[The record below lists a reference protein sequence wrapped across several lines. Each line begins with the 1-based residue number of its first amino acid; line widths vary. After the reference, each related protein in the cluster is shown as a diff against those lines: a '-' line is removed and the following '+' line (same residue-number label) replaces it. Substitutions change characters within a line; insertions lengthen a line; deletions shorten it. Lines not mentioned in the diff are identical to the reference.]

1 MPITVPS
8 ALFASAFDGKKL
20 LIVMTVL
27 AFTLTI
33 ESQIGYIADFI
44 PEQLSSNEG
53 IAGFIGIWIIF
64 TVTQF
69 YILAFVKFNNRG
81 STPRASFVSNVHNA
95 VTITQYLLAGI
106 IAFVILQILLTQQFD
121 TVMLSVVLSISYG
134 LWIVTL
140 SLLAIA
146 LFSWYSLRK
155 EKNLMVLIL
164 ATSMIAYVVNGSI
177 GLFFNI
183 DVLMQ
188 QKPIIR
194 EGDVAV
200 FTVPSISA
208 ELEDIMNIAY
218 SVASTVAYVLTWLGA
233 VMLLRP
239 YVKSFGRIKFWVI
252 MVTPMVYYL
261 ITFPLET
268 LGILSYEDP
277 ELAMRNILIFTL
289 AAALTGIIFGYAFLS
304 VARTLRLGSPVRY
317 HMIIAAYGFLLFY
330 IAGSAS
336 VNQAAYPPFGL
347 VSTAFTG
354 LSCYLIYNG
363 LYLSAVSVSQ
373 DMTLRKSIRKS
384 VIEQSKLLHNIGTAE
399 MEKQVQKQVLSVATN
414 TSKAMAEET
423 GIQASLNEDEMKDY
437 MQLVINEINRKPNL

>member
-1 MPITVPS
+1 MPITMPS
-8 ALFASAFDGKKL
+8 ALLVSAFDGKKL
-20 LIVMTVL
+20 LVVMTVL
-27 AFTLTI
+27 AVTLMI

-44 PEQLSSNEG
+44 PEQLSSSQG
-53 IAGFIGIWIIF
+53 IAGFIGTWIIF
-64 TVTQF
+64 TVTQY

-81 STPRASFVSNVHNA
+81 STSRASFVCNVHNA
-95 VTITQYLLAGI
+95 VTVTQYLLAGM
-106 IAFVILQILLTQQFD
+106 IAFVILQILLTQQYD

-146 LFSWYSLRK
+146 FFSWYSLRK

-164 ATSMIAYVVNGSI
+164 AMSMIAYVVNGAI
-177 GLFFNI
+177 GLYFNA
-183 DVLMQ
+183 DLLMQ

-208 ELEDIMNIAY
+208 ELEDILNIAY
-218 SVASTVAYVLTWLGA
+218 DIASAIAYVLTWIGA

-268 LGILSYEDP
+268 LGILTYEDP
-277 ELAMRNILIFTL
+277 ETAIRNILIFTL
-289 AAALTGIIFGYAFLS
+289 AAAFTGIIFGYAFLS
-304 VARTLRLGSPVRY
+304 VARTLRLGSPVRN

-336 VNQAAYPPFGL
+336 VNQAAYPPYGL
-347 VSTAFTG
+347 VSIAFIG
-354 LSCYLIYNG
+354 LSCYMIYSG

-373 DMTLRKSIRKS
+373 DMSLRKSIRES

-399 MEKQVQKQVLSVATN
+399 MEKRVEKQVLSMAAK
-414 TSKAMAEET
+414 TSKALAEET
-423 GIQASLNEDEMKDY
+423 GVQTSLNEDEMKDY
-437 MQLVINEINRKPNL
+437 VELVIKEINKKPNL

>member
-1 MPITVPS
+1 MPITMPS
-8 ALFASAFDGKKL
+8 ALLVSAFDGKKL
-20 LIVMTVL
+20 LVVMTVL
-27 AFTLTI
+27 AVTLMI

-44 PEQLSSNEG
+44 PEQLSSSQG

-64 TVTQF
+64 TVTQY

-81 STPRASFVSNVHNA
+81 STSRVSFVSNVHNA
-95 VTITQYLLAGI
+95 VTVTQYLLAGM
-106 IAFVILQILLTQQFD
+106 IAFVILQILLTQQYD

-146 LFSWYSLRK
+146 FFSWYSLRK

-164 ATSMIAYVVNGSI
+164 AMSMIAYVVNGAI
-177 GLFFNI
+177 GLYFNA
-183 DVLMQ
+183 DLLMQ

-208 ELEDIMNIAY
+208 ELEDILNIAY
-218 SVASTVAYVLTWLGA
+218 DIASAIAYVLTWIGA

-268 LGILSYEDP
+268 LGILTYEDP
-277 ELAMRNILIFTL
+277 ETAIRNILIFTL
-289 AAALTGIIFGYAFLS
+289 AAAFTGIIFGYAFLS
-304 VARTLRLGSPVRY
+304 VARTLRLGSPVRN

-336 VNQAAYPPFGL
+336 VNQAAYPPYGL
-347 VSTAFTG
+347 VSIAFIG
-354 LSCYLIYNG
+354 LSCYMIYSG

-373 DMTLRKSIRKS
+373 DISLRKSIRES

-399 MEKQVQKQVLSVATN
+399 MEKRVEKQVLSMAAK
-414 TSKAMAEET
+414 TSKALAEET
-423 GIQASLNEDEMKDY
+423 GVQTSLNEDEMKDY
-437 MQLVINEINRKPNL
+437 VELVIKEINKKPNL

>member
-8 ALFASAFDGKKL
+8 VLFVSAFDGKKL

-95 VTITQYLLAGI
+95 VTVTQYLLAGI

-121 TVMLSVVLSISYG
+121 TVMLSVVISISYG

-399 MEKQVQKQVLSVATN
+399 MEKQVQKQVLSVATK

-437 MQLVINEINRKPNL
+437 MQLVINEINRKP

>member
-1 MPITVPS
+1 LPVTLPS
-8 ALFASAFDGKKL
+8 VLSVSAFDGKKL
-20 LIVMTVL
+20 LVVMTVL
-27 AFTLTI
+27 AVTLII

-44 PEQLSSNEG
+44 PEQLSSSQG
-53 IAGFIGIWIIF
+53 IAGFIGVWIVF
-64 TVTQF
+64 TVTQY
-69 YILAFVKFNNRG
+69 YILVFVKFNNRG
-81 STPRASFVSNVHNA
+81 STSRVSFVCNVHNA
-95 VTITQYLLAGI
+95 VTVTQYLLAGM
-106 IAFVILQILLTQQFD
+106 IAFVILQILLTQKYD
-121 TVMLSVVLSISYG
+121 TIMLSVVLSISYG

-140 SLLAIA
+140 SLLALA
-146 LFSWYSLRK
+146 FFSWYSLRK

-164 ATSMIAYVVNGSI
+164 AMSMIAYVANGAI

-183 DVLMQ
+183 DVLVQ
-188 QKPIIR
+188 QKSVIR

-208 ELEDIMNIAY
+208 ELQDIMNLAYDIA
-218 SVASTVAYVLTWLGA
+218 VTIAYVLTWIGS

-252 MVTPMVYYL
+252 MVIPMVYYL

-277 ELAMRNILIFTL
+277 ATAIRNILIFTL
-289 AAALTGIIFGYAFLS
+289 AAAFTGIIFGYAFLS
-304 VARTLRLGSPVRY
+304 VARTLRLGSPVRN

-336 VNQAAYPPFGL
+336 VNQAAYPPYGL
-347 VSTAFTG
+347 VSIAFTG
-354 LSCYLIYNG
+354 LSCYLIYSG

-399 MEKQVQKQVLSVATN
+399 MEKRVQKQVLSMATK
-414 TSKAMAEET
+414 TSKALAEET
-423 GIQASLNEDEMKDY
+423 GIQTSLNEDEMKDHVK
-437 MQLVINEINRKPNL
+437 LVINEINKKLNI

>member
-1 MPITVPS
+1 MPITMPS
-8 ALFASAFDGKKL
+8 ALLISAFEGKKL
-20 LIVMTVL
+20 LVVMTVL
-27 AFTLTI
+27 AVTLTV
-33 ESQIGYIADFI
+33 ESQVGYIADFI
-44 PEQLSSNEG
+44 PEQLSSSQG

-64 TVTQF
+64 TVTQY

-81 STPRASFVSNVHNA
+81 STSRASFVCNVHNA
-95 VTITQYLLAGI
+95 VTVTQYLLAGI
-106 IAFVILQILLTQQFD
+106 IAFVILQILLTQQYD
-121 TVMLSVVLSISYG
+121 TVMLSIVLSISYG

-146 LFSWYSLRK
+146 FFSWYGLRK

-164 ATSMIAYVVNGSI
+164 ATSMIAYVTNGAI
-177 GLFFNI
+177 GLYFNA
-183 DVLMQ
+183 DLLMQ

-208 ELEDIMNIAY
+208 ELEDILNIAY
-218 SVASTVAYVLTWLGA
+218 HIASTVSYVLTWIGT

-239 YVKSFGRIKFWVI
+239 YMKSFGRIKFWVI

-261 ITFPLET
+261 ITFPLEV
-268 LGILSYEDP
+268 LGIFSYEDP
-277 ELAMRNILIFTL
+277 EMAIRNILIFTL
-289 AAALTGIIFGYAFLS
+289 AAVFTGIIFGAAFVS
-304 VARTLRLGSPVRY
+304 VARTLRMGSSVRN

-336 VNQAAYPPFGL
+336 VNQAAYPPYGL

-354 LSCYLIYNG
+354 LSCYMIYSG

-384 VIEQSKLLHNIGTAE
+384 VIEQSKLLHNIGIAE
-399 MEKQVQKQVLSVATN
+399 MEKRVQKQVLSMATK
-414 TSKAMAEET
+414 TSKVMAEET
-423 GIQASLNEDEMKDY
+423 GVQASLNEDEMKDY
-437 MQLVINEINRKPNL
+437 VGFVIKELGKKPNL

>member
-8 ALFASAFDGKKL
+8 ALFVSAFDGKKL

-53 IAGFIGIWIIF
+53 IAGFICIWIIF

-81 STPRASFVSNVHNA
+81 STLRASFVSNVHNA
-95 VTITQYLLAGI
+95 VTVTQYLLAGI

-121 TVMLSVVLSISYG
+121 TVMLSVALSISYG

-239 YVKSFGRIKFWVI
+239 YMKSFGRIKFWVI

-289 AAALTGIIFGYAFLS
+289 AAAFTGIIFGYAFLS

-363 LYLSAVSVSQ
+363 LYLSALSVSQ

-399 MEKQVQKQVLSVATN
+399 MEKQVQKQVLSVATK

-437 MQLVINEINRKPNL
+437 MQFVINEINRKPNL

>member
-8 ALFASAFDGKKL
+8 ALFVSAFDGKKL

-53 IAGFIGIWIIF
+53 IAGFICIWIIF

-81 STPRASFVSNVHNA
+81 STLRASFVSNVHNA
-95 VTITQYLLAGI
+95 VTVTQYLLAGI

-121 TVMLSVVLSISYG
+121 TVMLSVALSISYG

-239 YVKSFGRIKFWVI
+239 YMKSFGRIKFWVI

-336 VNQAAYPPFGL
+336 VNQAAYPPYGL

-399 MEKQVQKQVLSVATN
+399 MEKQVQKQVLSVATK

-437 MQLVINEINRKPNL
+437 MQFVINEINRKPNL

>member
-8 ALFASAFDGKKL
+8 ALFVSAFDGKKL

-95 VTITQYLLAGI
+95 VTVTQYLLAGI

-121 TVMLSVVLSISYG
+121 TVMLSVVISISYG

-140 SLLAIA
+140 SLLTIA

-399 MEKQVQKQVLSVATN
+399 MEKQVQKQVISVATK

>member
-8 ALFASAFDGKKL
+8 ALFVSAFDGKKL

-95 VTITQYLLAGI
+95 VTVTQYLLAGI

-399 MEKQVQKQVLSVATN
+399 MEKQVQKQVLSVATK

>member
-8 ALFASAFDGKKL
+8 ALFVSAFDGKKL

-27 AFTLTI
+27 AFTLTV

-44 PEQLSSNEG
+44 PEQLSSSQG
-53 IAGFIGIWIIF
+53 IAGFVGIWIIF
-64 TVTQF
+64 TVTQY
-69 YILAFVKFNNRG
+69 YILAFVKFDNRG
-81 STPRASFVSNVHNA
+81 STSRASFVNNVHNA
-95 VTITQYLLAGI
+95 VTVTQYLLAGI
-106 IAFVILQILLTQQFD
+106 IAFVVLQILLTQQYD
-121 TVMLSVVLSISYG
+121 TVILSVVLSISYG

-140 SLLAIA
+140 SLLTIA

-164 ATSMIAYVVNGSI
+164 AASMIAYVVNGAI
-177 GLFFNI
+177 GLFFNL

-218 SVASTVAYVLTWLGA
+218 SVASTVAYVLTWMGA

-239 YVKSFGRIKFWVI
+239 HVKSFGRIKFWII

-261 ITFPLET
+261 IIFPLET

-289 AAALTGIIFGYAFLS
+289 AAAFTGIIFGYAFLS
-304 VARTLRLGSPVRY
+304 VARTLRLGTPVRN

-336 VNQAAYPPFGL
+336 VNQAAYPPYGL

-399 MEKQVQKQVLSVATN
+399 MEKQVQKQVLSMATK